1 MDLNKLRYSKT
12 VAVKHMEAHS
22 DKTEKAAVSEKDKS
36 LSVGKMSSDYLKGE
50 ATIETKIVFIISGGD
65 KREKDYFKML
75 MKDRHIRRLKIAFVS
90 KKGQGLVPSQMFEL
104 AKEYLFNK
112 RFVTETDSFSIDADD
127 TLYLVQDMDEFEVDI
142 RTMFDKGD
150 EIRQATW
157 IVSNPSIEVWL
168 FYHKF
173 DTPKGYLDEGL
184 KKPLS
189 ERSQWLKK
197 KLDALVPG
205 GINPINAFADI
216 RIAIANSKA
225 NYKEYN
231 GLPDVY
237 STQMHILAEDILNTL
252 GNEFDEMLQRR
263 KEMAERF
270 MRSEI

>member
-12 VAVKHMEAHS
+12 VAVKDMEAHS

-150 EIRQATW
+150 EIQQATW

-197 KLDALVPG
+197 KLDALVPE

>member
-12 VAVKHMEAHS
+12 VAVKDMEAHS

-50 ATIETKIVFIISGGD
+50 ATIETKIVFIISVGD

-75 MKDRHIRRLKIAFVS
+75 MKDRHIIRLKIAFVS

-150 EIRQATW
+150 EIQQATW

-270 MRSEI
+270 MRSKI

>member
-12 VAVKHMEAHS
+12 VAVKDMEAHS

-50 ATIETKIVFIISGGD
+50 ATIEAKIVFIISGGD

-90 KKGQGLVPSQMFEL
+90 KKGQGLVPSQIFEL

-112 RFVTETDSFSIDADD
+112 RFVTETDSFGIDAND
-127 TLYLVQDMDEFEVDI
+127 TLYLVQDMDEFEADI
-142 RTMFDKGD
+142 RAMFDKGD

-157 IVSNPSIEVWL
+157 IVSNPSIEIWL
-168 FYHKF
+168 FYHNF
-173 DTPKGYLDEGL
+173 DTPEGYLDEGL

-225 NYKEYN
+225 NYKECN

-270 MRSEI
+270 MRSKI

>member
-12 VAVKHMEAHS
+12 VAVKDMEAHS

-150 EIRQATW
+150 EIQQATW

-216 RIAIANSKA
+216 RITIANSKA

-270 MRSEI
+270 IRSEI

>member
-12 VAVKHMEAHS
+12 VAVKDMEAYS

-75 MKDRHIRRLKIAFVS
+75 MKDRHIRRLKIAFVY

-150 EIRQATW
+150 EIQQATW

-270 MRSEI
+270 MRSKI

>member
-12 VAVKHMEAHS
+12 VAVKDMEAHS

-150 EIRQATW
+150 EIQQATW

-205 GINPINAFADI
+205 GINPINAFTDI

>member
-12 VAVKHMEAHS
+12 VAVKDMEAHS

-36 LSVGKMSSDYLKGE
+36 LSVGKKSSDYLKGE

-150 EIRQATW
+150 EIQQATW

>member
-1 MDLNKLRYSKT
+1 MDLSKLQYSKS
-12 VAVKHMEAHS
+12 VSDRDIGKLVSNGNKEADLENES
-22 DKTEKAAVSEKDKS
+22 ALTI
-36 LSVGKMSSDYLKGE
+36 GKLSSDYSKGE
-50 ATIETKIVFIISGGD
+50 ATVETRIVFIISGGD

-90 KKGQGLVPSQMFEL
+90 KKGQGLVPSQML
-104 AKEYLFNK
+104 DIAKEYLSNN

-127 TLYLVQDMDEFEVDI
+127 ILYLVQDMDEFETDI
-142 RTMFDKGD
+142 RVMLEKSD
-150 EIRQATW
+150 EIQQATW

-168 FYHKF
+168 YYHKF
-173 DTPKGYLDEGL
+173 NTPKLLDEGL
-184 KKPLS
+184 QKPLK
-189 ERSQWLKK
+189 ERSQWLKH
-197 KLDALVPG
+197 KLDELVPG

-216 RIAIANSKA
+216 RTAIANSQA

-270 MRSEI
+270 MRSK

>member
-1 MDLNKLRYSKT
+1 MDLKKLRYSKT
-12 VAVKHMEAHS
+12 VAVKDMEAHS

-150 EIRQATW
+150 EIQQATW

>member
-12 VAVKHMEAHS
+12 VAVKDMEVHS

-50 ATIETKIVFIISGGD
+50 ATLETKIVFIISGGD

-150 EIRQATW
+150 EIQQATW

-237 STQMHILAEDILNTL
+237 STQMHILAEDIFNTL

>member
-12 VAVKHMEAHS
+12 VAVKDMEAHS

-50 ATIETKIVFIISGGD
+50 AAIETKIVFIISGGD

-150 EIRQATW
+150 EIQQATW

-231 GLPDVY
+231 GLMSIPLKC
-237 STQMHILAEDILNTL
+237 TFL
-252 GNEFDEMLQRR
+252 R
-263 KEMAERF
+263 KTF
-270 MRSEI
+270 

>member
-12 VAVKHMEAHS
+12 VAVKDMEAHS
-22 DKTEKAAVSEKDKS
+22 NKTKKVAVSEKDHS
-36 LSVGKMSSDYLKGE
+36 LYIGRMSSDYSKGE
-50 ATIETKIVFIISGGD
+50 AAIETKIVFIISGGD

-127 TLYLVQDMDEFEVDI
+127 TLYLVQDMDEFEADI
-142 RTMFDKGD
+142 RAMFDKGD

-197 KLDALVPG
+197 KLDTLVPG

-231 GLPDVY
+231 GFPDVY

-270 MRSEI
+270 MRSKI

>member
-12 VAVKHMEAHS
+12 VAVKDMEAHS

-50 ATIETKIVFIISGGD
+50 ATIETQIVFIISGGD

-150 EIRQATW
+150 EIQQATW

>member
-12 VAVKHMEAHS
+12 VAVKDMEAHS
-22 DKTEKAAVSEKDKS
+22 NQTEKAAVSEKDNS
-36 LSVGKMSSDYLKGE
+36 LSIGKMPSDYSKGE

-90 KKGQGLVPSQMFEL
+90 KKGQGLVPNQMFEL

-127 TLYLVQDMDEFEVDI
+127 TLYLVQDMDEFEADI
-142 RTMFDKGD
+142 RAMLDKCD

-225 NYKEYN
+225 NYKECN

-270 MRSEI
+270 MRSKI

>member
-12 VAVKHMEAHS
+12 VAVKDMEAHS

-150 EIRQATW
+150 EIQQATW

-205 GINPINAFADI
+205 GINPINVFADI

-270 MRSEI
+270 MRSKI

>member
-12 VAVKHMEAHS
+12 VAVKDMEAHS
-22 DKTEKAAVSEKDKS
+22 DKTEKATVSEKDKS

-150 EIRQATW
+150 EIQQATW

>member
-12 VAVKHMEAHS
+12 VAVKDMEVHS
-22 DKTEKAAVSEKDKS
+22 DKTEKAAVSEKNKS

-150 EIRQATW
+150 EIQQATW

>member
-12 VAVKHMEAHS
+12 VAVKDMEAHS
-22 DKTEKAAVSEKDKS
+22 NKTEKAAVLEKDNS
-36 LSVGKMSSDYLKGE
+36 LSVGKMPSDYSKGE
-50 ATIETKIVFIISGGD
+50 ATIESKIVFIISGGD

-112 RFVTETDSFSIDADD
+112 RFVTETDSFSIDAAD
-127 TLYLVQDMDEFEVDI
+127 TLYLVQDMDEFEADI
-142 RTMFDKGD
+142 RAMFDKGD

-184 KKPLS
+184 KNPLS

-197 KLDALVPG
+197 KLDTLVPG

-231 GLPDVY
+231 GFPDVY

-270 MRSEI
+270 MRSKI

>member
-12 VAVKHMEAHS
+12 VAVKDMEAHS

-150 EIRQATW
+150 EIQQATW

-173 DTPKGYLDEGL
+173 DTSKGYLDEGL

-270 MRSEI
+270 MRSKI

>member
-12 VAVKHMEAHS
+12 VAVKDMEAHS
-22 DKTEKAAVSEKDKS
+22 DKTEKVAVLEKDKS
-36 LSVGKMSSDYLKGE
+36 LSVGKMPSDYLKGE

-150 EIRQATW
+150 EIQQATW

-225 NYKEYN
+225 NYKECN

>member
-12 VAVKHMEAHS
+12 VAVKDMEAHS

-150 EIRQATW
+150 EIQQATW

-252 GNEFDEMLQRR
+252 GNEFDEMRQRR

>member
-12 VAVKHMEAHS
+12 VAVKDMEVHS

>member
-12 VAVKHMEAHS
+12 IAVKDMEAHS
-22 DKTEKAAVSEKDKS
+22 NKTEKVAVLEKDNS
-36 LSVGKMSSDYLKGE
+36 LSVGKMPSDYSKGE

-90 KKGQGLVPSQMFEL
+90 KKGQGLVPSQIFEL

-112 RFVTETDSFSIDADD
+112 RFVTETDSFGIDAND
-127 TLYLVQDMDEFEVDI
+127 TLYLVQDMDEFEADI
-142 RTMFDKGD
+142 RAMFDKGD
-150 EIRQATW
+150 EIRQAIW
-157 IVSNPSIEVWL
+157 IVSNPSIEIWL
-168 FYHKF
+168 FYHNF
-173 DTPKGYLDEGL
+173 DTPEGYLDEGL

-237 STQMHILAEDILNTL
+237 STQMHILAKDILNTL

-270 MRSEI
+270 MRSKI

>member
-12 VAVKHMEAHS
+12 VAVKDIKS
-22 DKTEKAAVSEKDKS
+22 SCNKTDKAAVPQNVQS
-36 LSVGKMSSDYLKGE
+36 LSLEKLPSDYSKGE

-90 KKGQGLVPSQMFEL
+90 KKGQGLVPSQMFDL
-104 AKEYLFNK
+104 AKEYLSSS
-112 RFVTETDSFSIDADD
+112 RFITETDSFSIDSND
-127 TLYLVQDMDEFEVDI
+127 TLYLVQDMDEFETDI
-142 RTMFDKGD
+142 RSMLEKGD
-150 EIRQATW
+150 EIQQATW

-173 DTPKGYLDEGL
+173 KTPKGYLDEGL
-184 KKPLS
+184 NKPLK
-189 ERSQWLKK
+189 ERSQWLKH
-197 KLDALVPG
+197 KLDELVPG

-216 RIAIANSKA
+216 RTAIANSKN
-225 NYKEYN
+225 NYKVCD

-237 STQMHILAEDILNTL
+237 STQMYILAEDVLGTL

-270 MRSEI
+270 MHNK

>member
-12 VAVKHMEAHS
+12 VAVKDMEAHS
-22 DKTEKAAVSEKDKS
+22 NKTEKAAVSEKDNS

-150 EIRQATW
+150 EIQQATW

-173 DTPKGYLDEGL
+173 DTLKGYLDEGL

-270 MRSEI
+270 ILSEI

>member
-12 VAVKHMEAHS
+12 VAVKDMEAHS

-127 TLYLVQDMDEFEVDI
+127 TMYLVQDMDEFEVDI

-150 EIRQATW
+150 EIQQATW

-197 KLDALVPG
+197 KLGALVPG

>member
-12 VAVKHMEAHS
+12 VAVKDMEAHS
-22 DKTEKAAVSEKDKS
+22 NKTEKAAVSEKDNS

-50 ATIETKIVFIISGGD
+50 ATIETKIVIIISGGD

-150 EIRQATW
+150 EIQQATW

-270 MRSEI
+270 IRSEI

>member
-12 VAVKHMEAHS
+12 VAVKDMEAHS
-22 DKTEKAAVSEKDKS
+22 NKTGKVAVLEKDNS
-36 LSVGKMSSDYLKGE
+36 LSIGKMSSDYLKGE

-127 TLYLVQDMDEFEVDI
+127 TLYLVQDMDEFEADI
-142 RTMFDKGD
+142 RAMFDKGD

>member
-12 VAVKHMEAHS
+12 VAVKDMEAHS

-150 EIRQATW
+150 EIQKATW

>member
-12 VAVKHMEAHS
+12 VAVKDMEAHS

-150 EIRQATW
+150 EIQQATW

-237 STQMHILAEDILNTL
+237 STQMHILAEDILNRL

>member
-12 VAVKHMEAHS
+12 VAVKDMEAHS

-150 EIRQATW
+150 EIQQATW

-225 NYKEYN
+225 NYKEYK

>member
-1 MDLNKLRYSKT
+1 MDLSKLRYSKT
-12 VAVKHMEAHS
+12 VAVKDIETHS
-22 DKTEKAAVSEKDKS
+22 NKTEKAAVSEKDQS
-36 LSVGKMSSDYLKGE
+36 LSVDNLSSDYSKGE

-75 MKDRHIRRLKIAFVS
+75 MKDRHIRRLKIAFIS

-104 AKEYLFNK
+104 AKEYLSNK

-127 TLYLVQDMDEFEVDI
+127 TLYLVQDVDEFETDI
-142 RTMFDKGD
+142 RKMFEKGN
-150 EIRQATW
+150 EIQQATW

-173 DTPKGYLDEGL
+173 NTPKGYLDEGL
-184 KKPLS
+184 NKPLK
-189 ERSQWLKK
+189 ERSQWLKH
-197 KLDALVPG
+197 KLDELVPG
-205 GINPINAFADI
+205 GVNPINAFADI

-225 NYKEYN
+225 NYKECN

-270 MRSEI
+270 MRSKI

>member
-12 VAVKHMEAHS
+12 VAVKDMEAHS
-22 DKTEKAAVSEKDKS
+22 NKTEKAAVSEKDNS

-127 TLYLVQDMDEFEVDI
+127 TLYLVQDMDEFEADI
-142 RTMFDKGD
+142 RAMFDKDD

-216 RIAIANSKA
+216 RIAIANSMTITDFTLHFSCCFTK
-225 NYKEYN
+225 
-231 GLPDVY
+231 LLH
-237 STQMHILAEDILNTL
+237 SLFITLLNNFT
-252 GNEFDEMLQRR
+252 M
-263 KEMAERF
+263 
-270 MRSEI
+270 

>member
-12 VAVKHMEAHS
+12 VAVKDMEAHS

-112 RFVTETDSFSIDADD
+112 RFVTETDSFSIDAND

-150 EIRQATW
+150 KIQQATW